1 MNDFAI
7 FAERERAGW
16 ADPSIVAAYVDCF
29 GPVVD
34 AVAARLVACAAP
46 AGRDV
51 LDLCCGQG
59 TLTAALADAGARV
72 TGLDFSP
79 EMLAIAGARA
89 PAVDLVEGDATA
101 LPFADG
107 SFERVINNFGMMHI
121 PDQPAALA
129 EIRRVLRPGGRFL
142 MATWAAPDRS
152 PAFGAAFGTFR
163 ALGDLSGAA
172 AQPDLFAFSR
182 PEEAREM
189 MAAAGLTMTSHED
202 VEEAW
207 VLQAPSELF
216 DIFNEATVGAKMLI
230 AGQKP
235 ETVAA
240 IRARMTEIVAERH
253 ADGDRWRVP
262 VTVSVIEAETA

>member
-1 MNDFAI
+1 MTEFTI

-16 ADPSIVAAYVDCF
+16 ADPSVVAAYVDRF

-34 AVAARLVACAAP
+34 AMAGRLVTKAAP
-46 AGRDV
+46 KGCDT

-59 TLTAALADAGARV
+59 TLTAALADAGASV

-79 EMLAIAGARA
+79 EMLALAERRA
-89 PAVDLVEGDATA
+89 PGINFIEGDAMA
-101 LPFADG
+101 LPFQDG
-107 SFERVINNFGMMHI
+107 VFDLVVNNFGMMHI
-121 PDQPAALA
+121 PDQPTALK

-152 PAFGAAFGTFR
+152 PAFGVAFGAFR
-163 ALGDLSGAA
+163 ALGDFSNAVT
-172 AQPDLFAFSR
+172 QPDLFAFSR

-189 MAAAGLTMTSHED
+189 MGAAGLSITAHED
-202 VEEAW
+202 IEEAW
-207 VLQAPSELF
+207 VLQEPSELF
-216 DIFNEATVGAKMLI
+216 DIFNEGTVGAKMLI
-230 AGQKP
+230 ADQTP

-240 IRARMTEIVAERH
+240 IRARMKEIVEERH

-262 VTVSVIEAETA
+262 VTVSAVEAVAH